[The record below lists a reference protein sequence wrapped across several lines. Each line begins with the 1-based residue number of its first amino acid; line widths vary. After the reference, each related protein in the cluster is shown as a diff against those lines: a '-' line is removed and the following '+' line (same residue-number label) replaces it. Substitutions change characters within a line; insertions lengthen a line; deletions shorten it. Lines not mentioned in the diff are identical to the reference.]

1 MVTQRKHKRIIG
13 AVLTILI
20 VSVMVLMM
28 NVVQVL
34 GQQDKSNVATS
45 RQKKTNSIYERYD
58 VIDLVIEKL
67 WSKSNP
73 SETYGYKQLPF
84 CDPKAL
90 TDTTL
95 GEDLTGSGDSVI
107 SNYDIGFQGMFLHIA
122 PSSSR
127 YTIILQSCI
136 LFVVVIIIIIYF

>member
-1 MVTQRKHKRIIG
+1 MKKQLLLV
-13 AVLTILI
+13 
-20 VSVMVLMM
+20 
-28 NVVQVL
+28 VVQMWSKHSFGLFVRSLLLWIVVIILTVGCVL
-34 GQQDKSNVATS
+34 GESK
-45 RQKKTNSIYERYD
+45 RQKKTDSIYERYD

-73 SETYGYKQLPF
+73 SETYSYKQLPF